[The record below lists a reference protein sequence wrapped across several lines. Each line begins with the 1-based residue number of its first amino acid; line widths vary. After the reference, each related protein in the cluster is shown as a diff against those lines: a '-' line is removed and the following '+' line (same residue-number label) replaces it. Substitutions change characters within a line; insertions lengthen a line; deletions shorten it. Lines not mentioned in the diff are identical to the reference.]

1 MVSSK
6 TLKVAIVSA
15 LVLVA
20 GGCQS
25 LAQTTPAMPIDVVD
39 CKPAAPQLESYTV
52 DEGGIYYP
60 KRSLTNLMI
69 YIEQLNACID
79 YHQARPG

>member
-1 MVSSK
+1 
-6 TLKVAIVSA
+6 
-15 LVLVA
+15 
-20 GGCQS
+20 
-25 LAQTTPAMPIDVVD
+25 MPIDVVD

-60 KRSLTNLMI
+60 ERSLTNLMI
-69 YIEQLNACID
+69 YIEQLNECID